1 MSFKELGSWLLS
13 FLVKA
18 VLVFFVFS
26 ISLVVI
32 FRFVN
37 PSVTPLMVVRAME
50 QAADDSRNVRIQ
62 HDWIDYD
69 DIPKS
74 MVRAVISSEDQRFVE
89 HSGFDL
95 KAIDKA
101 MKYNKKYKGKKVRGA
116 STISQQTAKNVFLWP
131 NRSWLRKGLEVY
143 FTVMIELFWSKER
156 IMEVYLNIIEFGDGI
171 YGIDA
176 ASRHYYGKS
185 GAKINRDQSAM
196 LAACIPAPLSWS
208 PLNPNKRVL
217 RRKAFI
223 MRYMGKMQIPQ

>member
-1 MSFKELGSWLLS
+1 MSLKEWGKWLLS
-13 FLVKA
+13 FIMKA
-18 VLVFFVFS
+18 VLILFVFS
-26 ISLVVI
+26 VSLVVI

-37 PSVTPLMVVRAME
+37 PPVTPLMIVRATE
-50 QAADDSRNVRIQ
+50 QASDEKRDVRIQ
-62 HDWIDYD
+62 HQWIDYE
-69 DIPKS
+69 DIPQS
-74 MVRAVISSEDQRFVE
+74 MVRAVIASEDQRFVE

-143 FTVMIELFWSKER
+143 FTVLIELFWSKER

-171 YGIDA
+171 YGVDA

-185 GAKINRDQSAM
+185 GSKLNRDQSAM
-196 LAACIPAPLSWS
+196 LAACIPLPLTWS
-208 PLNPNKRVL
+208 PLNPNNRVL

-223 MRYMGKMQIPQ
+223 LRYMGKMRIPE